1 MIWLISYFLHLVYTL
16 VCMTHDLTLC
26 PASSY
31 HSTELLSAQDF
42 NLRAKNSNIVQTTVA
57 FLMHAK
63 IKKTYNHKII
73 KIRILQNGHR
83 RWFKPYQ
90 NQKTESSFFVLIS
103 KNKLKVKWI
112 IFNIVN

>member
-1 MIWLISYFLHLVYTL
+1 MISYFLHLVYS
-16 VCMTHDLTLC
+16 VACMTHDLTLC

-73 KIRILQNGHR
+73 KTRFFCKMGTEDDL
-83 RWFKPYQ
+83 KPYQ
-90 NQKTESSFFVLIS
+90 NK
-103 KNKLKVKWI
+103 K
-112 IFNIVN
+112 

>member
-1 MIWLISYFLHLVYTL
+1 
-16 VCMTHDLTLC
+16 MTHDLTLC

-63 IKKTYNHKII
+63 IKKTYTHKMI
-73 KIRILQNGHR
+73 KIDFLQNENR
-83 RWFKPYQ
+83 RWFKPFQ
-90 NQKTESSFFVLIS
+90 NENAESTFDDALSRYKNAIILI
-103 KNKLKVKWI
+103 NVY
-112 IFNIVN
+112 